1 MDINNDEVVRFSKK
15 DHARIDITHGDAI
28 VVSIQIDNPDVDRHH
43 KYSLTL
49 DGLEDGSREEYP
61 NSG

>member
-15 DHARIDITHGDAI
+15 DHAMIDIPHGDAI
-28 VVSIQIDNPDVDRHH
+28 VVRIQIDNAEVNRHH

-49 DGLEDGSREEYP
+49 DGLKYGSQEEYP
-61 NSG
+61 NAG